1 MQVPYEQMIYVGD
14 NLQKDFIAPETLG
27 MSCVYFRNSDGLY
40 SKKKQSRY
48 IEFERFQDLFQLF
61 SLEDGVAVPERL
73 VP

>member
-1 MQVPYEQMIYVGD
+1 
-14 NLQKDFIAPETLG
+14 